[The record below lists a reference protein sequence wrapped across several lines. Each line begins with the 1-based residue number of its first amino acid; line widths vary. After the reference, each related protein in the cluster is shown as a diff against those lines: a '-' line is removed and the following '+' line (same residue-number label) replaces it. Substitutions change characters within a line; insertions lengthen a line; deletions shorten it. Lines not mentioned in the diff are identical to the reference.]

1 VVRFLANGVLD
12 GSFGTGGLS
21 SLDMLGPA
29 TVTGMVLLPDGRVV
43 VGGSALGPVGYFH
56 FALARLLSDGAPDP
70 SFGVGGRVFTEIGL
84 SSDCYGLAR
93 DPNGRIVA
101 VGGAYTGT
109 SSVNA
114 VTRYLEDGTLDPA
127 FGTGGVATP
136 DLGNALVSDVAV
148 DAGGRVLLAGAPD
161 FVLARLLPN
170 GQPDP
175 LIGPHGWT
183 IAGMGSQYPI
193 VAQPE
198 AIAVAADGG
207 ILIAGIVDS
216 QAGGS
221 FILFGLVRYAPNAT
235 PIPIL
240 SDAGWVLLASLLGLS
255 GLLAI
260 RRSA

>member
-1 VVRFLANGVLD
+1 
-12 GSFGTGGLS
+12 
-21 SLDMLGPA
+21 
-29 TVTGMVLLPDGRVV
+29 
-43 VGGSALGPVGYFH
+43 
-56 FALARLLSDGAPDP
+56 
-70 SFGVGGRVFTEIGL
+70 
-84 SSDCYGLAR
+84 LAR

-170 GQPDP
+170 GQPDS
-175 LIGPHGWT
+175 LIGPNGWT

-198 AIAVAADGG
+198 AIGVAPDGG
-207 ILIAGIVDS
+207 ILIAGIVDI
-216 QAGGS
+216 QAAGS
-221 FILFGLVRYAPNAT
+221 FIEFGLVRYAPNAT
-235 PIPIL
+235 PIPVL
-240 SDAGWVLLASLLGLS
+240 SSAGWVLLASLLGLS